1 MLARHA
7 PAGKLVGDTLLAA
20 AFVSYAGPFTLPFR
34 KRLVEEQWAPDLVAR
49 NIPLSEGFH
58 PLGMLA
64 SDASKVLPAMPQHT
78 RAVYTHCIVP
88 MDKVMMLRSH
98 PVRWQHN
105 DPSSNAQALWATEG
119 LQTDTLSVENGAIV
133 SAAARYPL
141 LIDPQ
146 LQGLRWIMN
155 RESAAG
161 LVIIQQSQ
169 PKYVDQVRS
178 TDKARSLRRY
188 QGNCRDTAHK
198 NTGIYLPCHQTSG

>member
-1 MLARHA
+1 
-7 PAGKLVGDTLLAA
+7 
-20 AFVSYAGPFTLPFR
+20 
-34 KRLVEEQWAPDLVAR
+34 
-49 NIPLSEGFH
+49 
-58 PLGMLA
+58 
-64 SDASKVLPAMPQHT
+64 
-78 RAVYTHCIVP
+78 
-88 MDKVMMLRSH
+88 MMLRSH

-188 QGNCRDTAHK
+188 QGNCRTQPTKIPASICLVINPVDKPMLSKQCCRGCAKT
-198 NTGIYLPCHQTSG
+198 Q